1 MEYNKPLFQKTVL
14 NLIGKES
21 KTDFAARCGIS
32 RSHLSRLL
40 SDDYTLAP
48 SKGILRKIAD
58 NTSADL
64 DDLYIMCGYAAS
76 PAEARKKHS
85 LEERAR
91 LNAMDMEEGFRK
103 LTQGVRLYNDIR
115 DFLNECQMIYGH
127 EDCKYLVAS
136 KKEYT
141 GSIYKDAEYYSN
153 ICIQFQDEYGTVLTY
168 ATVYFAETVG
178 RKCVILN
185 VALDGRSLLE
195 TMFSDEKSLENIGSS
210 YEEMAESRYVYYIKQ
225 TYQQKLLK
233 AIFGG
238 TDDEAERLPSVLTGF
253 GFEMNGLTKSTA
265 AFILAHSKSVKDDP
279 LIAKYCAEAEK
290 AWPDIWPDMFP
301 TEEFFS
307 EYKDP
312 ETYETGVQA
321 VIASIIRAETGMNFH
336 VYTGEDEEENVYVA
350 LLDALDKYSVE
361 EMKNATEGY
370 VRELGLHRFGEC
382 LIPFSVER
390 DPKLQFSI

>member
-1 MEYNKPLFQKTVL
+1 M
-14 NLIGKES
+14 
-21 KTDFAARCGIS
+21 
-32 RSHLSRLL
+32 
-40 SDDYTLAP
+40 
-48 SKGILRKIAD
+48 
-58 NTSADL
+58 
-64 DDLYIMCGYAAS
+64 
-76 PAEARKKHS
+76 
-85 LEERAR
+85 
-91 LNAMDMEEGFRK
+91 
-103 LTQGVRLYNDIR
+103 
-115 DFLNECQMIYGH
+115 
-127 EDCKYLVAS
+127 
-136 KKEYT
+136 
-141 GSIYKDAEYYSN
+141 
-153 ICIQFQDEYGTVLTY
+153 LTY

-178 RKCVILN
+178 RKCVIWN

-195 TMFSDEKSLENIGSS
+195 PMFSEEKSLENIGSS

-290 AWPDIWPDMFP
+290 AWPDIWPDMFH